1 MYYDA
6 RPCSWNGLFD
16 TGTLEPL
23 KGYYAFLMFNE
34 LFRLQT
40 EVSACAQAPFYGCAA
55 SDGERSAAM
64 LSCFR
69 DKDDA
74 PAEEVLIDMKGLPG
88 KAEISYFMLDET
100 NDLTLFRTDTVYGG
114 RFATV
119 MSMGLFSSLLIKVR
133 ALAD

>member
-1 MYYDA
+1 
-6 RPCSWNGLFD
+6 
-16 TGTLEPL
+16 
-23 KGYYAFLMFNE
+23 
-34 LFRLQT
+34 
-40 EVSACAQAPFYGCAA
+40 
-55 SDGERSAAM
+55 M

-74 PAEEVLIDMKGLPG
+74 PAEEVLIDMKGLPV